1 MLLFLFCFV
10 LFVFYIL
17 LLEFLVF
24 EECLVYVLNDED
36 GIFVK
41 KIMEYFEFNLL
52 KYVVIEKKYIYN
64 LDYLN
69 YKLRIEKM
77 KCKNMYLL

>member
-1 MLLFLFCFV
+1 
-10 LFVFYIL
+10 
-17 LLEFLVF
+17 
-24 EECLVYVLNDED
+24 
-36 GIFVK
+36 
-41 KIMEYFEFNLL
+41 MEYFEFNLL

-77 KCKNMYLL
+77 KCKICICCKNFFRMKYGFWNKNLVFFII